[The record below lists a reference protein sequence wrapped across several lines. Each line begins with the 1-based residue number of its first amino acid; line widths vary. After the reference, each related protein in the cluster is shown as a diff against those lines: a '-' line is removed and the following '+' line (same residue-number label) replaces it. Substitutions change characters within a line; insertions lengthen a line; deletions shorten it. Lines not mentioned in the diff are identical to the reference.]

1 MRLRS
6 HLLRW
11 LLAPLC
17 LLWAVGVCI
26 HYARSLAQ
34 ANEAY
39 DRTLLGSALAIAE
52 QVAVQDGRLRAD
64 VPASALEMLESRAQD
79 RIFYRVSCLDPPV
92 AVAGYDDLPAPPTS
106 PALGA
111 KPVFF
116 DASYLGEPVRFVALQ
131 RPLFGAPG
139 LRGPLLVQVG
149 ETLGARNALARK
161 VLIDAAA
168 LPLALI
174 VVAALLIVW
183 GVHRGLLPLKHIR
196 DEIRAR
202 GPGDLTPIEG
212 RHAPREVVPLIDAIN
227 QHTDRQRRLNAA
239 HRQFIADASH
249 QLRTPLAVLKAQA
262 AHALAQSDPQVARG
276 ILQEICDSTDAT
288 SRMVQQLLALAR
300 SDAAVAA
307 TREDVDL
314 VELARAVCFDLLPPA
329 LVRNIDLGFDGDA
342 MPVIVPGQPLLLREL
357 AANLVDNAI
366 RYAPAGGQVSVAV
379 QRAHRGNAEFAV
391 LSVEDN
397 GPGIPAAEREAVF
410 ERFYRLHGTQ
420 ADGCGLGLAIV
431 RQIAER
437 HGASVEL
444 RTPPAGCGLLV
455 QVYLPVAGIP

>member
-17 LLWAVGVCI
+17 VLWAVGVCI

-52 QVAVQDGRLRAD
+52 QVVVQDGRLRAD

-92 AVAGYDDLPAPPTS
+92 AVAGYDDLPAPS
-106 PALGA
+106 ALGA

-139 LRGPLLVQVG
+139 LHGPLLVQVG

-174 VVAALLIVW
+174 VVAALFIVW
-183 GVHRGLLPLKHIR
+183 GVHRGLLPLKRIR

-202 GPGDLTPIEG
+202 GPDDLTPIG
-212 RHAPREVVPLIDAIN
+212 LQDAPREVAPLIEAIN
-227 QHTDRQRRLNAA
+227 QHTGRQRRLNEA

-249 QLRTPLAVLKAQA
+249 QLKTPLAVLKVQA
-262 AHALAQSDPQVARG
+262 AHALVQPDPQVVRG

-300 SDAAVAA
+300 SDAATAVAGEG
-307 TREDVDL
+307 TDL
-314 VELARAVCFDLLPPA
+314 VALAHAVCFDLLTPA
-329 LVRNIDLGFDGDA
+329 LARGIDLGFDGEA
-342 MPVIVPGQPLLLREL
+342 APVIVHGQPLLLREL
-357 AANLVDNAI
+357 VANLVDNAI
-366 RYAPAGGQVSVAV
+366 RYAPVEGRVSVTVRRDGAR
-379 QRAHRGNAEFAV
+379 RACLE
-391 LSVEDN
+391 VEDN

-410 ERFYRLHGTQ
+410 ERFHRLPGTQ

-437 HGASVEL
+437 HGASVAL
-444 RTPPAGCGLLV
+444 CDAPAGRGLLV
-455 QVYLPVAGIP
+455 RVRFQGIP